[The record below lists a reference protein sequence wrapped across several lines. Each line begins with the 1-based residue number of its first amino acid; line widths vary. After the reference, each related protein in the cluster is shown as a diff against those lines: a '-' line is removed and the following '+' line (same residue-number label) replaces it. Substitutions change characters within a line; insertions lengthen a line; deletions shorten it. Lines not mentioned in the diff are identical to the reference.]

1 MVSLFDYL
9 IRTSFP
15 KMILILSP
23 FLSGESFSP
32 MPPGPK

>member
-1 MVSLFDYL
+1 MERLFDYL
-9 IRTSFP
+9 IRIEPS

-32 MPPGPK
+32 IPTDSK